1 MTARSAEAAKLSQG
15 PVGSGWLEGEEHVF
29 PVRVYYEDSDAA
41 GIVYYANYLK
51 FAERARSE
59 LCRLLGIDQRSM
71 RERDGV
77 VFAVRELV
85 ADYRAPARLDDLLQV
100 RSRLTALSGASLW
113 IRQSIER
120 EEQML
125 VSLDVRLAC
134 LDMADGRPLRLPQP
148 VREIFAS
155 ITQNRRNS

>member
-1 MTARSAEAAKLSQG
+1 MTSDGDPQRLGKD
-15 PVGSGWLEGEEHVF
+15 GSGWLDGDNHIF

-41 GIVYYANYLK
+41 GIVYHANYIK

-59 LCRLLGIDQRSM
+59 LCRLLGIDQRAM
-71 RERDGV
+71 REERGV

-100 RSRLTALSGASLW
+100 RSQFTALSGASLW
-113 IRQSIER
+113 ARQLVER
-120 EEQML
+120 EGSML
-125 VSLDVRLAC
+125 VGLDVKLVC
-134 LDMADGRPLRLPQP
+134 LRTADGRPTRLPP
-148 VREIFAS
+148 DVRAIFAS

>member
-1 MTARSAEAAKLSQG
+1 MTSEGDSRCLGAA
-15 PVGSGWLEGEEHVF
+15 GSGWLEGDNHIF

-41 GIVYYANYLK
+41 GIVYHANFIK

-71 RERDGV
+71 REEGGV

-85 ADYRAPARLDDLLQV
+85 VDYRAPARLDDLLQV
-100 RSRLTALSGASLW
+100 RSQFTAISGASLW
-113 IRQSIER
+113 ARQLIER
-120 EEQML
+120 EGSML
-125 VSLDVRLAC
+125 VGLDVKLVC
-134 LDMADGRPLRLPQP
+134 LRTADGRPTRLPP
-148 VREIFAS
+148 DVRAIFAS